1 MVALLVSVSIAV
13 PGTSAQPAPASPA
26 PAVET
31 PAVGERYLDQVF
43 SDVKVTKNI
52 KYSRQLNVNG
62 WEDLYLD
69 LYEPV
74 GDTTRQRPAII
85 WAHGGWFAFG
95 GKGAGTSVEMAE
107 ELAKRG
113 FVVVSIGYR
122 LDPGNGWASYSS
134 IQQALSNDRF
144 FTSLMRATNDVGFAS
159 SFLRANA
166 ATYRLHPEAIFASGH
181 SAGAVASL
189 TQAYLPAKS
198 WTRAERLAGV
208 ASLAGMTYGWFTE
221 VGEPPAILFHGTKDG
236 TGPYSGAK
244 DFCDTAGVSITC
256 ELVTFTNGGHGITGD
271 WEVLREGMAHF
282 FYEQSLSGL
291 GFTTEV
297 NPIDDGS
304 TFHPITPERVLDT
317 RTGLG
322 GPASP
327 VTSAPR
333 TVDPSAATGVPDSG
347 VSGVVVNVTVTGG
360 TAASHL
366 TVGPGGAPTPTASTL
381 NWAPGTTR
389 ANLAT
394 VPVGADG
401 TLAVVNNAGSVEV
414 IVDVLGWLGPDPAG
428 DRLHTVPP
436 ERLVDTRTGL
446 GAPAAALGP
455 GETMT
460 IDPTGHLGVP
470 EVGATGI
477 VANVTVTDTTAA
489 SHLTAWPTGTT
500 MPASSNLNWAA
511 GTTVPNMVITRLG
524 ADGTLQLRN
533 NSGTAQVIV
542 DVVGWLGPEPIG
554 GRACRLIG
562 PTRVLDTRDGTG
574 GPAGVLAAG
583 GERPLTLTGA
593 AGIPSVD
600 VGAVFGNATATS
612 TSAAS
617 HLTIWP
623 AGATMPTVSN
633 LNWSAGQTVAN
644 HVVLPLGTGGAVTLA
659 NHAGTMH
666 AVLDATAWC

>member
-1 MVALLVSVSIAV
+1 MSVSIAV

-26 PAVET
+26 PVVET

-62 WEDLYLD
+62 WEDSTSISTSRSATPPASARRSPGPRRLVRLRRQ
-69 LYEPV
+69 
-74 GDTTRQRPAII
+74 GRRRQRTMATELRQAGLRGGLHRLPAR
-85 WAHGGWFAFG
+85 
-95 GKGAGTSVEMAE
+95 S
-107 ELAKRG
+107 
-113 FVVVSIGYR
+113 
-122 LDPGNGWASYSS
+122 GNGWASYTS

-144 FTSLMRATNDVGFAS
+144 FASLMRATNDIGFAS

-208 ASLAGMTYGWFTE
+208 ASLAGMTYGWYAE
-221 VGEPPAILFHGTKDG
+221 SGEPPAILFHGTKDG
-236 TGPYSGAK
+236 TVPYSGAK
-244 DFCDTAGVSITC
+244 DFCDTAGVRITC

-322 GPASP
+322 GLASP
-327 VTSAPR
+327 VTSALR

-389 ANLAT
+389 QPGDGPGRCGRDARRGQQRRFGGGDRRRPRLAR
-394 VPVGADG
+394 
-401 TLAVVNNAGSVEV
+401 AGSR
-414 IVDVLGWLGPDPAG
+414 G

-446 GAPAAALGP
+446 GAPAAALFGP

-574 GPAGVLAAG
+574 GPAGVLTAG
-583 GERPLTLTGA
+583 GERPLTLAGA